1 MNERA
6 QILYHAARLRE
17 DGTPF
22 ALATIVKIEGSAYR
36 RPGARML
43 ITGDGTVLGTIS
55 GGCLEGEVTQ
65 RAQETLE
72 HGRPETLVF
81 EIDEDDPFLGFG
93 SGCGGTVYVHLERL
107 PRPNTADPLVLIED
121 SLASREPGVVA
132 TVFEA
137 TGALEDTL
145 GRHLHVGPDAPTR
158 GALGDSALEAL
169 IQADAADVI
178 QARRSRIVTYTVGEA
193 TAEVLLE
200 WVRPP
205 VRLVV
210 FGSGPDVGPVV
221 RQARLLG
228 WHVTVVGNAA
238 TGKLAMRFPDA
249 SEHTFLMHPEDVL
262 DGLSIDPRTAAIVM
276 NHNLVRDQAL
286 LGQLLITDLP
296 YVGAL
301 GPRRRTD
308 RMLDALRDGGATF
321 SAEALAKLYAPVGL
335 DLGAETPEEI
345 ALSIL
350 AEVQAVLHGRDGQML
365 REQSGPIHN
374 AVPTDTHEAP
384 APAASPS

>member
-1 MNERA
+1 MNERT
-6 QILYHAARLRE
+6 QILDHAARLRA

-43 ITGDGTVLGTIS
+43 ITGEGTALGTIS

-65 RAQETLE
+65 QAQQTLE

-93 SGCGGTVYVHLERL
+93 SGCGGTVYVHLERV
-107 PRPNTADPLVLIED
+107 PRSDAADPLLLIED

-137 TGALEDTL
+137 DGSLSTTL
-145 GRHLHVGPDAPTR
+145 GRHLHVGPETSTR
-158 GALGDSALEAL
+158 GALGDASLEAL
-169 IQADAADVI
+169 IQADAAEVME
-178 QARRSRIVTYTVGEA
+178 ARRSRIVTYTMRKA

-205 VRLVV
+205 VQLLVY
-210 FGSGPDVGPVV
+210 GSGPDVGPVV

-228 WHVTVVGNAA
+228 WHVTVIGNAA
-238 TGKLAMRFPDA
+238 IGKLAMRFPEA
-249 SEHTFLMHPEDVL
+249 SEHTFLMHPDDVL
-262 DGLSIDPRTAAIVM
+262 DGLSVDARTAAIVM

-286 LGQLLITDLP
+286 LGHLLTADVP

-308 RMLDALRDGGATF
+308 RMLDALREAGASF
-321 SAEALAKLYAPVGL
+321 SSEELARLYAPVGL

-365 REQSGPIHN
+365 REQSGPIHR

-384 APAASPS
+384 AQAATRQ